1 MPLRISYHV
10 TKKAVALCKHVERNG
25 KDKDAEFGLYSDQE
39 PSSLDD
45 PILRRNKFPLLL
57 PAPPP
62 PKFKSSTASVQVA
75 SMCLCIPA
83 IKSLSS

>member
-62 PKFKSSTASVQVA
+62 PQIQVIHSLCPGGINVSMYSSNKIIV
-75 SMCLCIPA
+75 
-83 IKSLSS
+83 